1 LTASR
6 NGCHASIRHSRI
18 WRQAVPS
25 TQAPISGIKPDDS
38 TTGRNWPGGKSPSCR
53 MTPAQQGFRT
63 DNLVTA
69 QIDNRLVVQLKLPAH
84 NRLRQFGRRP
94 SGGREVLMIFP

>member
-1 LTASR
+1 
-6 NGCHASIRHSRI
+6 
-18 WRQAVPS
+18 
-25 TQAPISGIKPDDS
+25 
-38 TTGRNWPGGKSPSCR
+38 

-84 NRLRQFGRRP
+84 NRLRQLGRRP
-94 SGGREVLMIFP
+94 SGGQ